1 MAKFFLLTLG
11 LAAAQLNPITRVAE
25 LLENLMTKVEADAE
39 KEQDLY
45 DGFKC
50 WCMKVINGKSASIES
65 NEQRVAELAAY
76 IDDLDSGRIEL
87 TSERSDLET
96 EVKGLEKAIAD
107 ETAMRTKENTDF
119 LAAKAEL
126 EKAIAALEG
135 AVSTMEAGTNSSN
148 RSTMFTSF
156 KSKLEKAVRV
166 GEGAGFLAKRDV
178 KELFKALQAQDPD
191 VPDVD
196 FEKLNREATFKMQYE
211 HRSGEI
217 QDILAEMLTT
227 FKDNLNE
234 STVAEAKA
242 KSDSETL
249 IDSKQTQLDTAK
261 AALMDQ
267 SGEMGARGASK
278 ADSEQEKSDLEGEN
292 ERDRVFIS
300 DTKATCAAK
309 ASDFQERTR
318 VRTAEKAA
326 IQQTIATLRSD
337 DARDLF
343 KKSFGSQGKTFIQD
357 TSFIQQKE
365 VRRSGALS
373 THSMQRGLMILRK
386 AAIKAGDLRLL
397 ALVHK
402 NPTESDPFSE
412 IKAEVDTFIAD
423 LEAEEAADLAEKE
436 KCEKDRHE
444 KNAAVEM
451 ESKAID
457 SNTAR
462 IERWNG
468 YIAEAEKVVET
479 LKEEIKALEDQKA
492 DAEAQ
497 RTKEHTEFGAALEDD
512 TAAIEVVTNAIKVLT
527 DFYAKENLALGFLQV
542 EKKDEQPAG
551 EAPTPP
557 PATWDEGGYE
567 GAGGESGG
575 VVGLM
580 EMIKADIGKDI
591 QKADQEEADAVTAY
605 DKLVAD
611 IDADI
616 LSLETHKSN
625 KELEISD
632 DEGSVTSE
640 KTERGSNQEE
650 MKAHLDYLASI
661 AKSCDYM
668 AAEFENR
675 KEARTEEM
683 DNLHKAKAVFD
694 GAEFAEA
701 PAEEF

>member
-11 LAAAQLNPITRVAE
+11 LAAAAQLNPITRVAE
-25 LLENLMTKVEADAE
+25 LLDNLLKKVDADGDN
-39 KEQDLY
+39 EQDLY

-50 WCMKVINGKSASIES
+50 WCMKVINGKSASIDA
-65 NEQRVAELAAY
+65 NQQRIAELTAY

-87 TSERSDLET
+87 TSERSELED
-96 EVKGLEKAIAD
+96 EIKKLEAAIAD
-107 ETAMRTKENTDF
+107 ETAMRAKEHTDF
-119 LAAKAEL
+119 LAAKDEL
-126 EKAIAALEG
+126 DKSIAALEG
-135 AVSTMEAGTNSSN
+135 AVATMEAGTNETN
-148 RSTMFTSF
+148 RSTMFTAF
-156 KSKLEKAVRV
+156 ASKVKKAVKI
-166 GEGAGFLAKRDV
+166 GEGFLAKRDV
-178 KELFKALQAQDPD
+178 AELYKALD

-196 FEKLNREATFKMQYE
+196 FEKLNRDAGFKQQYE

-234 STVAEAKA
+234 SISSEAKA
-242 KSDSETL
+242 KEDSDSLLEA
-249 IDSKQTQLDTAK
+249 KNTQLDTAK
-261 AALMDQ
+261 AALTDQ
-267 SGEMGARGASK
+267 STENGARGASR
-278 ADSEQEKSDLEGEN
+278 ADSDQEKTDLEGQN
-292 ERDRVFIS
+292 ERDTGFIS

-309 ASDFQERTR
+309 ATDFEERKR

-343 KKSFGSQGKTFIQD
+343 KKSFGSQGKTLLQ
-357 TSFIQQKE
+357 TSFIQEKL
-365 VRRSGALS
+365 VRRSGAHAVQSGMEL
-373 THSMQRGLMILRK
+373 LRRT
-386 AAIKAGDLRLL
+386 AIKTGDIRLL
-397 ALVHK
+397 KLVQK
-402 NPTESDPFSE
+402 QPSESDPFAE
-412 IKAEVDTFIAD
+412 ISAEVDTFIAD
-423 LEAEEAADLAEKE
+423 LVQEEADDLAEKE

-457 SNTAR
+457 TNTAR

-468 YIAEAEKVVET
+468 YVAEAQKVVEE
-479 LKEEIKALEDQKA
+479 LIKEIKVLQDQKT

-497 RTKEHTEFGAALEDD
+497 RAKEHAEFNVALEDD
-512 TAAIEVVTNAIKVLT
+512 TAAVEVVGNAIKVLS
-527 DFYAKENLALGFLQV
+527 DFYAKENLALSFVQV
-542 EKKDEQPAG
+542 QKTQQPAG

-557 PATWDEGGYE
+557 PSTWEEGGYK
-567 GAGGESGG
+567 GAGAESGG

-580 EMIKADIGKDI
+580 EMIKTDIGKDI
-591 QKADQEEADAVTAY
+591 QKADQEESDAVAAY
-605 DKLVAD
+605 EKLVAD

-632 DEGSVTSE
+632 DEGSISSE
-640 KTERGSNQEE
+640 KTERGSNQDE

-661 AKSCDYM
+661 AKRCDYM

-675 KEARTEEM
+675 KIARNEEL
-683 DNLHKAKAVFD
+683 DNLHKAKAVFS
-694 GAEFAEA
+694 GAEFEEA
-701 PAEEF
+701 PAPEGF